1 MFSISYFRFV
11 YCLSVGSC
19 IAVTELVLSYSSLI
33 YLPHIFPNPCRG
45 TMYSDRSW
53 QFWVKYGEGE
63 YIALLCWVQFGL
75 QIWVTGYS
83 RLWRP
88 EQDSAAAKRPNM
100 EAREDV
106 EHSFCWPDG
115 GFCHFL
121 DANSSCH
128 QNFLAN
134 ISAGRQ
140 RKTKEKSGTR
150 NDNSAKILWSVV
162 WPGWFPND
170 AFTPIQRT
178 LVEPRDIC
186 NASHLT
192 VTVTLPEHV
201 FDCFVSLPPK

>member
-1 MFSISYFRFV
+1 MFSISYFCFV

-33 YLPHIFPNPCRG
+33 YLPHSFPNPCRS

-83 RLWRP
+83 RLWRL

-115 GFCHFL
+115 GFCHFFR
-121 DANSSCH
+121 CKF
-128 QNFLAN
+128 FLPV
-134 ISAGRQ
+134 I
-140 RKTKEKSGTR
+140 KTFWQIFLLVVKEKPKRKVGPEMTILQRYFEALSDQVGFQMMLLPRYSGHSLSQEIFAMR
-150 NDNSAKILWSVV
+150 VIL
-162 WPGWFPND
+162 
-170 AFTPIQRT
+170 
-178 LVEPRDIC
+178 L
-186 NASHLT
+186 
-192 VTVTLPEHV
+192 
-201 FDCFVSLPPK
+201 